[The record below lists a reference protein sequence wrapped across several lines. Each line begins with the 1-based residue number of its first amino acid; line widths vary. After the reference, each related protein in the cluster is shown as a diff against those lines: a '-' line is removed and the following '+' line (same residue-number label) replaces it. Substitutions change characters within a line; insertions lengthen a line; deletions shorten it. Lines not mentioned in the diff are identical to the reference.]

1 MHGER
6 QQGGIFMNKKTDTKT
21 MVLGAVLTALVIILE
36 VISASLGKA
45 GMFRFTFS
53 LVPIAIGAATCGI
66 GLSAWL
72 GFVFGLSVLITGDA
86 AAFLAVNPLAT
97 IVTVL
102 LKGIASGALAG
113 LIYKLLERANRTLAV
128 VVSAI
133 ICPVANTGVFLIGCL
148 LFFMETLAAWAQGL
162 GFGDNVAGYMIFG
175 LVGINFLIEI
185 GTNIVL
191 SPVIVRLLQIRNK
204 SQ

>member
-1 MHGER
+1 
-6 QQGGIFMNKKTDTKT
+6 MNKKMDTKT

-36 VISASLGKA
+36 VISASMGKA

-53 LVPIAIGAATCGI
+53 LVPIAIGAATCGVA
-66 GLSAWL
+66 LSAWL
-72 GFVFGLSVLITGDA
+72 GLVFGLSVLLTGDA

-102 LKGIASGALAG
+102 AKGVACGLLAG
-113 LIYKLLERANRTLAV
+113 LIYKLLAKKNKTLGV
-128 VVSAI
+128 ILSAI
-133 ICPVANTGVFLIGCL
+133 MCPVANTGVFLIGCL
-148 LFFMETLAAWAQGL
+148 LFFMETLAGWAQGF
-162 GFGDNVAGYMIFG
+162 GFGENVAGYMIFG

-191 SPVIVRLLQIRNK
+191 SPVIVRLLNIRKKN
-204 SQ
+204 Q